1 MKPSPSI
8 SSSSQEFSFD
18 IVVNNFRLFKFHKYS
33 DNSSSKGL
41 INKMLELLIIPCK
54 DLMK

>member
-18 IVVNNFRLFKFHKYS
+18 IVVNNFRLFKFHRYS

-54 DLMK
+54 DLK